1 MNTGNENAHNGA
13 YDPARSHEHPTAHG
27 HIPVRDH
34 IGTFDHVPAHDYAGT
49 YDRNHVHE
57 HTDSHPRSSCPC
69 EAVRELKTIV
79 ERHERELALGS
90 TSFALIKQDL
100 EHIKSALEKKDRF
113 NTGILS
119 NIANIVLSILLGWL
133 AVKIGI
139 SG

>member
-1 MNTGNENAHNGA
+1 MSTNSEHGTGTGTYE
-13 YDPARSHEHPTAHG
+13 PMTAHK

-34 IGTFDHVPAHDYAGT
+34 IGTYDHAPVHDYAASHG
-49 YDRNHVHE
+49 HIPVH
-57 HTDSHPRSSCPC
+57 DYADVHPRESCPC

-79 ERHERELALGS
+79 ERHERELAVGS

-100 EHIKSALEKKDRF
+100 EHIKAALEKKDRF

-133 AVKIGI
+133 AVKLGI

>member
-1 MNTGNENAHNGA
+1 MSANNEHGAGTGTYEPMAAHN
-13 YDPARSHEHPTAHG
+13 

-34 IGTFDHVPAHDYAGT
+34 IGTYDHAPVHDYAASHG
-49 YDRNHVHE
+49 HIPVH
-57 HTDSHPRSSCPC
+57 DYADVHPRESCPC

-79 ERHERELALGS
+79 ERHERELAVGS

-100 EHIKSALEKKDRF
+100 EHIKAALEKKDRF

-133 AVKIGI
+133 AVKLGI